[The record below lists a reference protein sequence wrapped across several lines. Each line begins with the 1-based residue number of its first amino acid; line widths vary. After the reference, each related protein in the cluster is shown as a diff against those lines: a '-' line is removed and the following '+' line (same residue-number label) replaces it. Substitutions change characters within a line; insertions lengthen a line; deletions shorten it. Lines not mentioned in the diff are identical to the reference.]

1 MLAVTLA
8 MLAAVGVGVGAE
20 RRWGDG
26 ARALTGRLLD
36 VMLLLAM
43 PFVAFFS
50 VAALRLTAGVGA
62 GIVVAYVAIG
72 TVAGLAWWTGTRV
85 LRLPRPSVGALMCL
99 VVIANTGYLGVPLV
113 AALLDPSDVGAAIA
127 WDVTVGGPM
136 FVVVGLGIGAAFG
149 TRAGEGRRERLRTYL
164 LRNPPVLAVVAG
176 LLAPDALAPDALVD
190 AAHAVAKALLV
201 PGFFALG
208 VHLAAEGGRGVLAIP
223 RRLAAPV
230 AVALGLRL
238 VVAPAIVLAAS
249 ALVVGLPDAY
259 LVQAAMPSGVNTLLI
274 AHAYGLDVP
283 LTATTVAWSTTIA
296 VAVAAVASTVV
307 G

>member
-8 MLAAVGVGVGAE
+8 MLASVGAGVGAE
-20 RRWGDG
+20 RRWGDD

-36 VMLLLAM
+36 VMLFAAM

-62 GIVVAYVAIG
+62 GIVVAYVALGI
-72 TVAGLAWWTGTRV
+72 VAGLAWWIGARV
-85 LRLPRPSVGALMCL
+85 LRLPRPSVGALIC
-99 VVIANTGYLGVPLV
+99 VVVVSNTGYLGVPLV
-113 AALLDPSDVGAAIA
+113 AALLEPADVGAAIA

-136 FVVVGLGIGAAFG
+136 FVVVGLGVGAAFG
-149 TRAGEGRRERLRTYL
+149 SRAGEGRRERLRTYL

-176 LLAPDALAPDALVD
+176 LLAPDALAPQPLVD
-190 AAHAVAKALLV
+190 AAHAVAVALLV

-208 VHLAAEGGRGVLAIP
+208 VHLAAERGRGVLAVPP
-223 RRLAAPV
+223 RLSAPV
-230 AVALGLRL
+230 GVALGLRL

-249 ALVVGLPDAY
+249 ALVVDLPDAY

-283 LTATTVAWSTTIA
+283 LTAAAVAWTTTVAM
-296 VAVAAVASTVV
+296 AVAAVASTVV